1 MFGSLLFTSSSDYTI
16 VSLMFSVY
24 MVLEYVTKMAESFA
38 EKAKCGVLKVIMF
51 TPSSANTKQL
61 DGRTHH
67 GKDSVVSG
75 LESFY

>member
-1 MFGSLLFTSSSDYTI
+1 
-16 VSLMFSVY
+16 